1 MTFTIKPTRV
11 RLKNL
16 QVADFASEETLC
28 FSAIVLLDGRPV
40 AQARNDGHG
49 GCTFLHPLKG
59 AQAGLAEAEAFAKS
73 LPAVVTEYDD
83 PHDPSRKFTIE
94 VTLDYLVDHL
104 VQQMHEDRKTR
115 AAFKRDFSNK
125 LLFIKD
131 QRLLFLKGVK
141 LKTVPD
147 RASLY
152 ADLRAKHGAG
162 LIILNELPSEEAFA
176 LWKQHVVAGDP
187 S

>member
-1 MTFTIKPTRV
+1 MTDTIQQTRV
-11 RLKNL
+11 SLKNL

-28 FSAIVLLDGRPV
+28 FSAVVQLDGRPV

-59 AQAGLAEAEAFAKS
+59 AQAVLAEAEAFAKS

-83 PHDPSRKFTIE
+83 PHDPSRKFTIA

-104 VQQMHEDRKTR
+104 AQQMHGEGKIR
-115 AAFKRDFSNK
+115 ATFKRDISNK
-125 LLFIKD
+125 VLFIKD
-131 QRLLFLKGVK
+131 QRLLFLKGLK
-141 LKTVPD
+141 LKSLTN

-152 ADLRAKHGAG
+152 ADLRAKHGAD
-162 LIILNELPSEEAFA
+162 LVILNELTLEEAFA
-176 LWKQHVVAGDP
+176 LWKNHVVTEDRT
-187 S
+187 